1 MYLDWSCMSRRV
13 TKVNQSD
20 RRLTR
25 VRLCM
30 HVRGSGHGGRAAWLW
45 QSCGSGQRKL
55 HVRLSV
61 TSLHLVFPF
70 FQHCGL
76 KRFIWNFG
84 YLHWLWSLSGKDLK
98 LMYKFT
104 LTSDNHVFVFI
115 DNLIWKHAH
124 RSKDI
129 INSIRVKTKGIKLK
143 RLPWTLD
150 AFQIS

>member
-30 HVRGSGHGGRAAWLW
+30 RMRGSGHGGRAAWLW
-45 QSCGSGQRKL
+45 QSYGSGQRKL

-76 KRFIWNFG
+76 KRFIWNFWIFT
-84 YLHWLWSLSGKDLK
+84 LAL
-98 LMYKFT
+98 KFT
-104 LTSDNHVFVFI
+104 RERFEINVQVYI
-115 DNLIWKHAH
+115 DF
-124 RSKDI
+124 R
-129 INSIRVKTKGIKLK
+129 
-143 RLPWTLD
+143 
-150 AFQIS
+150 